1 MNVFTQ
7 EQVFLFFFIIG
18 AFIANLFDF
27 FRVIRKVFQTA
38 DLITLLEDIIFIILS
53 GTLIVLGIINLNS
66 GEVRLFLFI
75 GIFFGMV
82 IYFLTLSNLYVIIF
96 GVFVKTCKKFI
107 QIPIYCYKRITKVNI
122 KKDFWYFC
130 RKL

>member
-1 MNVFTQ
+1 MLKTIEIKNGVMTPKYDLYNDYYTVTIEEHINKLDIYYELEKNVSVNILGNENITD
-7 EQVFLFFFIIG
+7 EISQV
-18 AFIANLFDF
+18 
-27 FRVIRKVFQTA
+27 T
-38 DLITLLEDIIFIILS
+38 
-53 GTLIVLGIINLNS
+53 INLNS

-122 KKDFWYFC
+122 KKDF
-130 RKL
+130 